1 MSLSRSLSLAGSF
14 IGAVCNLAFALK
26 LLALSR
32 SLIWEGESESE
43 WEGSSDTGVI
53 DSVRLVGALL
63 FAYFAAAAA
72 SCFIGFVGIAK
83 VCTCS
88 VPPFPLSHPPPGS
101 GVA

>member
-1 MSLSRSLSLAGSF
+1 MSLSRSLSLSGSLA
-14 IGAVCNLAFALK
+14 GAVCNLAFALR

-32 SLIWEGESESE
+32 SLGWESESE

-53 DSVRLVGALL
+53 DSVRLVWALL

-101 GVA
+101 GVS